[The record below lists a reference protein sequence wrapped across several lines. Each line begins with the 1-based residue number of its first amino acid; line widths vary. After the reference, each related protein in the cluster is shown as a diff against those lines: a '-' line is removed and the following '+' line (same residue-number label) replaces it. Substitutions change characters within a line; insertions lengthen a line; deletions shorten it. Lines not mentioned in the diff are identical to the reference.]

1 MHISSQASPSRPVP
15 LAQAADGLA
24 AKTSVKAGKNS
35 SYSEYCPCPANLLRF
50 WMRMAMPS
58 SATATMRGARRCGV
72 PASWRRRW
80 ARCSRLGIAGMC
92 LMRRRGC
99 TICGAGTIMHSG
111 VGLLMRIM
119 FSISVQHQIAI
130 EFLTHLLIVAMELS
144 SAQTQMENCGI

>member
-1 MHISSQASPSRPVP
+1 MRAYYFTSPSRPVP

-35 SYSEYCPCPANLLRF
+35 SYSEYCPCPANLLQF
-50 WMRMAMPS
+50 WMRMAIPS

-72 PASWRRRW
+72 PVSWRRRW
-80 ARCSRLGIAGMC
+80 ARCSRLGIVGMC
-92 LMRRRGC
+92 LMRKLGC